1 LGKQHDALAQA
12 YAALAAREAELADAQ
27 RIATIA
33 KIGSWSWDI
42 LSDRTWASQEMCR
55 IFGLQE
61 IPQFAQQPG
70 LMFPRDAWLA
80 LREARLTMARTGQG
94 YNLDLPALHADG
106 SQLWVNSRAEV
117 VRDSEGNITGLRG
130 MVQDITERKQAESI
144 AKNERFIRTITDAI
158 PALVAYWDSELRCK
172 FFNQAYLNWW
182 GKPAET
188 MQGITMQALLGE
200 SLFAIYEP
208 AIREVLSGESKHFE
222 RFLTKHD
229 GTVGHVLADYIP
241 DRDAHGSVVGFIV
254 IVTDIKALKVA
265 ETELQLAAAVIQNIA
280 EGILV
285 TDLAGVIQSVNPA
298 FTKITGFP
306 AEEAIGH
313 TPRILRSDRHDAPF
327 HAALWNQIANQGH
340 WQGEIWN
347 RRKNG
352 EVFLERQTIT
362 RIAGGHNEVSRYVS
376 VFHDITD
383 AWQANEDNRHLAFHD
398 PLTKLPNRTLLLE
411 RLERQIARAK
421 REPGSFAVMFLDLD
435 HFKAVNDTLG
445 HAVGDELLIVV
456 AQKLQTLVRQT
467 DTVARI
473 GGDEFVIKLDNPAS
487 QDEVNYIAQRV
498 IGVIN
503 ETIEIKGHQIQVGA
517 SVGIALYPENGT
529 TANELIQNADAA
541 MYAAKRTGR
550 NKFRLYSAEMVQGLN
565 S

>member
-1 LGKQHDALAQA
+1 
-12 YAALAAREAELADAQ
+12 
-27 RIATIA
+27 
-33 KIGSWSWDI
+33 
-42 LSDRTWASQEMCR
+42 
-55 IFGLQE
+55 
-61 IPQFAQQPG
+61 
-70 LMFPRDAWLA
+70 
-80 LREARLTMARTGQG
+80 
-94 YNLDLPALHADG
+94 
-106 SQLWVNSRAEV
+106 
-117 VRDSEGNITGLRG
+117 
-130 MVQDITERKQAESI
+130 VQDITERKQAESI

-327 HAALWNQIANQGH
+327 HAALWDQIANQGH